1 MSHLSKGVLGLIAAS
16 LALGGVQFGMASDNG
31 LARAIRGD
39 ARLWQNEQVDGA
51 RVVAAINRSAKAD
64 RLLTPTSQSGMVT
77 LAFQLPGLKDT
88 LVAMRLPV
96 SEAGRLRPSL
106 ATEVA
111 RDVARSGGRDVS
123 KTSVRRKT
131 TVACEPVVSVL
142 TEVAKQLEPG
152 RCIT

>member
-1 MSHLSKGVLGLIAAS
+1 MSHISKGALGLIAAS

-39 ARLWQNEQVDGA
+39 ARLWQNEQIDGV
-51 RVVAAINRSAKAD
+51 RVVASINRGMKSD
-64 RLLTPTSQSGMVT
+64 RELARASHGDTAT
-77 LAFQLPGLKDT
+77 LSFQLPGLKDMS
-88 LVAMRLPV
+88 VAMRLPG
-96 SEAGRLRPSL
+96 SEARRLRPSVP
-106 ATEVA
+106 T
-111 RDVARSGGRDVS
+111 DVAKSAGREVG